1 MLKITGLILVFLA
14 DICRADGL
22 LSLHRRV
29 TSFEQMKAVSF
40 IETQIRYS
48 GAPVYEILQKAS
60 KSDFGKL
67 KFLQKAADLI
77 RGGLKPDIA
86 WESAINLYCDDVG
99 FTADDRGLVF
109 DFGKGLGSSDTEG
122 QLRHCE
128 TYRRLFSDRLK
139 RARTDAQ
146 YKGRLYITLGIC
158 GGLGAALLM
167 L

>member
-1 MLKITGLILVFLA
+1 MFLA
-14 DICRADGL
+14 GTSAGL
-22 LSLHRRV
+22 MGFLSLHRRV
-29 TSFEQMKAVSF
+29 TSFEQMERLVSF